1 MLCGPYY
8 TLLKIG
14 EALDKSEKGSAVSQD
29 LGKAFDTISLNLLL
43 QKPKAYK
50 VLGSL
55 LDVNRKYVY
64 WQLKNKSQ

>member
-1 MLCGPYY
+1 MRPSY

-14 EALDKSEKGSAVSQD
+14 EALDKTVTGSAVSQD
-29 LGKAFDTISLNLLL
+29 LREAFYTICLHLLL

-55 LDVNRKYVY
+55 LEVNPVYVH
-64 WQLKNKSQ
+64 W